1 MNQTTPQQIEFLQS
15 QILDGGFLQS
25 QAWMDFQKLT
35 GKRAFHFEAAG
46 CFANVIEHTLPIVG
60 KYWYIPRGP
69 VVVQDDDTTQAI
81 RSFFTEMITQAKR
94 EKIAFVRIEP
104 ANENVMR
111 LWSEVSGVTIQKASH
126 DVQPK
131 EILVMAIDKDAEIL
145 LSEMK
150 SKTRYNIRLAQ
161 KKGVQVIVSRDKK
174 YVDAFC
180 DLVEVTAKRDGIV
193 SHPRNHYQKMLQAI
207 PEDMLKLYVAEY
219 NGEIIAA
226 NLVLFFGK
234 YATYMHGA
242 SSNDH
247 REVMAPYLLQ
257 WQQIQDAHKLGCDK
271 YDFGGVSTDEK
282 IKWSG
287 ITRFKQGFAPQEK
300 TMHFLGTYDTIVLV
314 QRYFS
319 YIFLQKLTLL
329 IRKMKRIVS

>member
-1 MNQTTPQQIEFLQS
+1 MKQTTPQQIEFLQS

-35 GKRAFHFEAAG
+35 SKRVFHFEAAG

-69 VVVQDDDTTQAI
+69 VVVQNADTKQTIQ
-81 RSFFTEMITQAKR
+81 SFFTEIITQAKQ
-94 EKIAFVRIEP
+94 EKIAFIRIEP
-104 ANENVMR
+104 ANEDLMKS
-111 LWSEVSGVTIQKASH
+111 WSEISGITFQKMTH

-131 EILVMAIDKDAEIL
+131 EILVMAIDADDDTL
-145 LSEMK
+145 LAQMK

-193 SHPRNHYQKMLQAI
+193 SHPRSHYQKMLQAI
-207 PEDMLKLYVAEY
+207 PEDILKLYVAEY
-219 NGEIIAA
+219 NGEIVAA

-242 SSNDH
+242 SGNDY

-271 YDFGGVSTDEK
+271 YDFGGVSTGENT
-282 IKWSG
+282 KWSG
-287 ITRFKQGFAPQEK
+287 ITRFKQGFAPEQ
-300 TMHFLGTYDTIVLV
+300 MPVHFLGSYDMVV
-314 QRYFS
+314 CRQRYFLYKS
-319 YIFLQKLTLL
+319 LQSLTYYIKK
-329 IRKMKRIVS
+329 IKKIVN